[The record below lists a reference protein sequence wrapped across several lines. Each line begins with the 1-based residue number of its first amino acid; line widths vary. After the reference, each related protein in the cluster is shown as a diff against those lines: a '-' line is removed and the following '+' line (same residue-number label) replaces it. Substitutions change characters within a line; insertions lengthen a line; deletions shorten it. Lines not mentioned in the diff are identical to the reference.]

1 MEDEERYQYSLDV
14 VETTAHQVG
23 DKYDYYVSGYTIA
36 VFDDY
41 DKALKA
47 FDEYKFLDDPQ
58 IVPTIRGLDTVEFLE
73 LRLYVDVVDESDEV
87 WDAHY
92 EERKDNLPA
101 EWYEAM
107 RTHEHE
113 YHEFLDHKR
122 DHYRSLRDI
131 IGTTDDGRG

>member
-1 MEDEERYQYSLDV
+1 MEEKERYQYSLDV
-14 VETTAHQVG
+14 VETIARQVG

-41 DKALKA
+41 DEALKA
-47 FDEYKFLDDPQ
+47 FDEYEFLDDPQ

-73 LRLYVDVVDESDEV
+73 LRLYVDVVDESGEV

-92 EERKDNLPA
+92 EERKDNLLT

-107 RTHEHE
+107 KTHERE

-131 IGTTDDGRG
+131 IDANGGGGE

>member
-1 MEDEERYQYSLDV
+1 MEEKERYQYSLDV
-14 VETTAHQVG
+14 VETIARQVG

-41 DKALKA
+41 DEALKA
-47 FDEYKFLDDPQ
+47 FNEYEFLDDPQ

-73 LRLYVDVVDESDEV
+73 LRLYVDVVDESGEV
-87 WDAHY
+87 WGAHY
-92 EERKDNLPA
+92 EERKDNLLT

-107 RTHEHE
+107 KTHERE

-131 IGTTDDGRG
+131 IDANGGGGE

>member
-1 MEDEERYQYSLDV
+1 MEEEERYQYSLDV
-14 VETTAHQVG
+14 VETAAHQVG
-23 DKYDYYVSGYTIA
+23 DTYDYYVSGYTIA

-47 FDEYKFLDDPQ
+47 FNEYEFLDDPQ
-58 IVPTIRGLDTVEFLE
+58 IVPTVRGLDTVEFLE
-73 LRLYVDVVDESDEV
+73 LRLYIDEVDERGEV

-92 EERKDNLPA
+92 EDCKDNLPA

-107 RTHEHE
+107 KAHQRE

-122 DHYRSLRDI
+122 DHYRSLSDI
-131 IGTTDDGRG
+131 IGATDDGRE

>member
-1 MEDEERYQYSLDV
+1 MEEEERYQYSLDV
-14 VETTAHQVG
+14 VETTARQVG
-23 DKYDYYVSGYTIA
+23 DKYDYYVSGYTTA

-47 FDEYKFLDDPQ
+47 FDEYEFLDDPQ

-73 LRLYVDVVDESDEV
+73 LRLYIDEVDESGEV

-92 EERKDNLPA
+92 EDRKDNLPA

-107 RTHEHE
+107 KAHQRE

-131 IGTTDDGRG
+131 IGANNGGGE